1 MENEPISI
9 PVVRKVNYTMKKTT
23 LIAFGLI
30 FSMISFAQ
38 PIQSNKK
45 IQVGILF
52 DTSNSMDGLIDQAK
66 SRIWNIVNEVSSL
79 THNGIPPT
87 IEFAIYQYG
96 NDGLSA
102 EKYYI
107 KQVLDLTSDL
117 DLISQKLF
125 GLTTNGGS
133 EFCGAV
139 IQKSL
144 DDLNWSTDPN
154 DLKMIY
160 IAGNEGFDQGPI
172 DYVKSCKNA
181 SNKNVFINTI
191 FCGDY
196 NQGVQLK
203 WHDAAVRGNGDYFN
217 IDSDK
222 AITQI
227 KTPYDKEIRAF
238 NDSINTTYFGYGKI
252 GLKKKAMQL
261 EQDSNAAMQSESVA
275 TERAISKSKKSA
287 YKNESWDLL
296 DAVEGGKAIEELEE
310 DELPDDFQGLSD
322 KEKKEKIEG
331 LKADRDKYQTKI
343 EELAKKRQQFIDE
356 EMKKKAELGE
366 ADDFGTSVNE
376 SIIKKANTIGFEKE

>member
-1 MENEPISI
+1 
-9 PVVRKVNYTMKKTT
+9 MKKTA
-23 LIAFGLI
+23 LFALGMI
-30 FSMISFAQ
+30 FSLISFAQ
-38 PIQSNKK
+38 PNQNNKK

-79 THNGIPPT
+79 TYNGLPPT

-96 NDGLSA
+96 NDGLSS
-102 EKYYI
+102 EDHYI

-139 IQKSL
+139 IQESL
-144 DDLNWSTDPN
+144 NDLNWSTNQN

-172 DYVKSCKNA
+172 DYMKSCANA

-203 WHDAAVRGNGDYFN
+203 WHDGAVRGNGDYFN

-222 AITQI
+222 AIAQI
-227 KTPYDKEIRAF
+227 KTPYDEEIRAF
-238 NDSINTTYFGYGKI
+238 NDSINTTYYGYGNI
-252 GLKKKAMQL
+252 GLEKKAMQL

-296 DAVEGGKAIEELEE
+296 DAVEGGKEIEELE
-310 DELPDDFQGLSD
+310 DAELPDDFKGLSD
-322 KEKKEKIEG
+322 EAKKEKIEG
-331 LKADRDKYQTKI
+331 LKANRDKYQTKI
-343 EELAKKRQQFIDE
+343 EELAKKRQEFIDE

-366 ADDFGTSVNE
+366 SDDFGTSVNE
-376 SIIKKANTIGFEKE
+376 SITKKANSIGFEKE

>member
-1 MENEPISI
+1 
-9 PVVRKVNYTMKKTT
+9 MKKTA
-23 LIAFGLI
+23 LLAIGLI

-38 PIQSNKK
+38 PNQSNKK

-79 THNGIPPT
+79 TYNGLPPT

-102 EKYYI
+102 EKHYI

-139 IQKSL
+139 IQESL
-144 DDLNWSTDPN
+144 DDLKWSTDPN

-172 DYVKSCKNA
+172 DYVKSCQNA
-181 SNKNVFINTI
+181 SNRNVFINTI

-203 WHDAAVRGNGDYFN
+203 WHDGAVRGNGDYFN

-222 AITQI
+222 AIANI
-227 KTPYDKEIRAF
+227 KTPYDEEIRAF
-238 NDSINTTYFGYGKI
+238 NDSINTTYYGYGRI
-252 GLKKKAMQL
+252 GLEKKAMQL

-275 TERAISKSKKSA
+275 TERAISKSKKNA

-296 DAVEGGKAIEELEE
+296 DAVEGGKPIEELE
-310 DELPDDFQGLSD
+310 DAELPDDFKGLND
-322 KEKKEKIEG
+322 EEKKEKIEG
-331 LKADRDKYQTKI
+331 LKANRDKYQTKI
-343 EELAKKRQQFIDE
+343 EELAKKRQEFIDE
-356 EMKKKAELGE
+356 EMKKKAEFGE
-366 ADDFGTSVNE
+366 VDDFGTSVNE
-376 SIIKKANTIGFEKE
+376 SIINKANSIGFEKE